1 MQDPEIKDTEVVQ
14 VAKVVD
20 CKEGHASIKIR
31 GNTDDELIRNVQ
43 VHLQQYHPGLDMSG
57 EQILAMASA
66 Q

>member
-1 MQDPEIKDTEVVQ
+1 